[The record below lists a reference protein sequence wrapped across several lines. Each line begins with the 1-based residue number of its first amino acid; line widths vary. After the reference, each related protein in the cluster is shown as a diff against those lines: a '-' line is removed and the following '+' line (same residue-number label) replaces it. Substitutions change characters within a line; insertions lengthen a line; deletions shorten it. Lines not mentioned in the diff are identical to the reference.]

1 MKNKMTHKIIMQLT
15 EEEWIKVI
23 QLVEQKSAPSF
34 DLDNWNEFNGIKT
47 KLLFQL
53 GAQK

>member
-1 MKNKMTHKIIMQLT
+1 MQLT

-23 QLVEQKSAPSF
+23 QLVENKCAPSF
-34 DLDNWNEFNGIKT
+34 DMDNWNEFNDIKT

>member
-1 MKNKMTHKIIMQLT
+1 MARKIIIQLT

-23 QLVEQKSAPSF
+23 QLVEQKCAPSF
-34 DLDNWNEFNGIKT
+34 DTDNWNEFNGIKT

-53 GAQK
+53 GTQK

>member
-1 MKNKMTHKIIMQLT
+1 MSKKILMQLT

-23 QLVEQKSAPSF
+23 QLVENKCAPSF
-34 DLDNWNEFNGIKT
+34 DMDNWNEFNDIKT